1 MPSAPPRVWWEPCV
15 PVCFFGTGP
24 ALAVRWEPWLGQSK
38 GHTLA
43 VSFSGN
49 RPSDSSSS
57 CVCPPAN
64 ALPPPPPHPAPL
76 LPTHTMSNSMPPP
89 PPLLTTSVPRYFLQR
104 WWAWKMSHGER
115 WESINFHATRRR
127 RLTLFL
133 PLFAFLYNNSS
144 VCNVNISAVVCSAG
158 ALTFT
163 PIWHVTF

>member
-1 MPSAPPRVWWEPCV
+1 MPSAPPRVWWEPRV

-89 PPLLTTSVPRYFLQR
+89 PHYSLPQCRAIFCSGDERGKCHTENVGKASISTPLDAADWLFFSLYSHSSTIIARYVTS
-104 WWAWKMSHGER
+104 
-115 WESINFHATRRR
+115 I
-127 RLTLFL
+127 
-133 PLFAFLYNNSS
+133 
-144 VCNVNISAVVCSAG
+144 
-158 ALTFT
+158 
-163 PIWHVTF
+163 